1 MSAPTAMP
9 DAPPVADPPARP
21 AAAPAG
27 VGPDRGAAR
36 RAHRVVPVPVA
47 LLLVVL
53 ATLGPIVAGYS
64 YASANAPDTTPPLG
78 PGVVTVELD
87 MRYSRFDKSAV
98 KVYAGTLV
106 RFEVTNSDPIHH
118 ELIVGPQSVHDA
130 HEKGHDKVHPPVP
143 GEVSVDTGR
152 TALTTY
158 RFDTPGTVLFACH
171 LHGHFAY
178 GMTGTVTVV
187 PVPTPAS

>member
-9 DAPPVADPPARP
+9 DAPPVADEAPPRTT
-21 AAAPAG
+21 APTG
-27 VGPDRGAAR
+27 VGPAPGAAR
-36 RAHRVVPVPVA
+36 RAHGVVRWPAA

-53 ATLGPIVAGYS
+53 ATFGPIVAGYA
-64 YASANAPDTTPPLG
+64 YAGANAPDATPPLG
-78 PGVVTVELD
+78 PGVVTVKLD
-87 MRYSRFDKSAV
+87 MRYSRFDKDAV

-130 HEKGHDKVHPPVP
+130 HEQGHDKFHPPVP

-152 TALTTY
+152 TGLTTY
-158 RFDTPGTVLFACH
+158 RFDTPGTVQFACH

-178 GMTGTVTVV
+178 GMRGTVTVV
-187 PVPTPAS
+187 PLPARTT